1 MSKENMENHHC
12 TGERRMI
19 DINKILCTEFNL
31 KPYQVENT
39 VKLIDEGNT
48 IPFISRYRKE
58 QTGSLDDVVIRDLF
72 ERLTYLRN
80 LETRKEEVIRLIEEQ
95 GKLTDELKN
104 EILNA
109 DVLQRVEDLYRP
121 YKQKKSTRAS
131 KAKEKGLEPLAE
143 IILAQNVTDGDL
155 DEIAGPFI
163 NEEKG
168 VNSVKEAYE
177 GACDIIAE
185 IVSDNADYRKHIREV
200 YINDAILISEAADEE
215 EKTVYEMYYKFEEP
229 VNKIANHRVL
239 AINRGEKEKKLKVKL
254 NTPDEKIIN
263 YLISKEIT
271 NENAITKDFYL
282 SAIQDSYKRLIAPSI
297 EREIRTMLTE
307 RAEEEAIKVFG
318 KNTKNLL
325 MVPPVKDIRI
335 LAIDPSFRTGC
346 KLTVLDETGKF
357 LEQGVMY
364 PNEPRNEVEESQ
376 KLMADLINK
385 FDIDVIAIGNGT
397 ASRETEMVVSDMLS
411 KYTFP
416 KKVSYTIVSEAGA
429 SVYSASKLAQEEY
442 PDLDVTI
449 RGAISIG
456 RRLQD
461 PLAELVKIDP
471 KSIGVGQ
478 YQHDVNQTK
487 LGQELD
493 GVVEDC
499 VNSVGV
505 DLNTASPALLQ
516 YVSGITKTIS
526 KNLVKYR
533 EENGKF
539 INRQELM
546 KVKMLGD
553 KAFEQCA
560 GFLRISDGDNPLD
573 KTAVHPESYEIAGKL
588 LKKLGYTIQDL
599 RSGTIRDINE
609 RIMKIPVKED
619 KAKTPAKNV
628 RLKGLEA
635 LAQINFKENKKSFKE
650 KINDRIKT
658 LSEEL
663 NVGVPTLTDII
674 GELKKPG
681 RDPRDEMP
689 KVVFR
694 SDVKNFEDMKVGMNL
709 TGTVRNVVDFG
720 AFVDIGVK
728 QDGLV
733 HLSEMSDKYIKNP
746 MDVVQVGDTVNVT
759 IISIDKERQR
769 IGLSMKKSLRSKND

>member
-1 MSKENMENHHC
+1 
-12 TGERRMI
+12 MI
-19 DINKILCTEFNL
+19 DINKILCEEFNL
-31 KPYQVENT
+31 KPLQVENT

-48 IPFISRYRKE
+48 IPFIARYRKE
-58 QTGSLDDVVIRDLF
+58 QTGSLDDVVLRELF

-80 LETRKEEVIRLIEEQ
+80 LELRKEEVLRLIEEQ

-104 EILNA
+104 EILSA

-143 IILAQNVTDGDL
+143 IILAQNITEGDL
-155 DEIAGPFI
+155 EEIASPFI
-163 NEEKG
+163 DEEKG
-168 VNSVKEAYE
+168 VNNVKEAYE

-200 YINDAILISEAADEE
+200 YVNDAILLSEAADED

-229 VNKIANHRVL
+229 VNKIANHRIL

-254 NTPDEKIIN
+254 NSPDEKIIN

-271 NENAITKDFYL
+271 NENAITAEYYL
-282 SAIQDSYKRLIAPSI
+282 SSIQDSYKRLIAPSI
-297 EREIRTMLTE
+297 EREIRNMLTE

-325 MVPPVKDIRI
+325 MVPPVKDVRI
-335 LAIDPSFRTGC
+335 LAVDPSFRTGC
-346 KLTVLDETGKF
+346 KLAVLDGTGKF
-357 LEQGVMY
+357 LEEAVIY
-364 PNEPRNEVEESQ
+364 PNEPRNEVEKSQ
-376 KLMADLINK
+376 KLMAELINK
-385 FDIDVIAIGNGT
+385 FDIDVITIGNGT

-416 KKVSYTIVSEAGA
+416 KKVTYTIVSEAGA

-442 PDLDVTI
+442 PKLDVTI

-533 EENGKF
+533 EQNGKF

-546 KVKMLGD
+546 KIKMLGD

-560 GFLRISDGDNPLD
+560 GFLRISDGENPLD
-573 KTAVHPESYEIAGKL
+573 KTAVHPETYEIAEKL
-588 LKKLGYTIQDL
+588 LKKLGYTIEDL
-599 RSGTIRDINE
+599 RSGTLRDINE

-619 KAKTPAKNV
+619 KKVKIPAKNV
-628 RLKGLEA
+628 RLKGFEA
-635 LAQINFKENKKSFKE
+635 LAQINFKEDKKPSRE
-650 KINDRIKT
+650 KIKERIKV

-674 GELKKPG
+674 EELKKPG

-694 SDVKNFEDMKVGMNL
+694 SDVMNFEDMKVGMKL

-746 MDVVQVGDTVNVT
+746 MEVVQVGDTVNVT

-769 IGLSMKKSLRSKND
+769 IGLSMKKSPRSKND

>member
-1 MSKENMENHHC
+1 
-12 TGERRMI
+12 MI
-19 DINKILCTEFNL
+19 DINKLLCTEFNL
-31 KPYQVENT
+31 KPTQVEST

-48 IPFISRYRKE
+48 IPFIARYRKE
-58 QTGSLDDVVIRDLF
+58 QTGSLDDVVLRDLF

-80 LETRKEEVIRLIEEQ
+80 LELRKEEVLRLIEEQ
-95 GKLTDELKN
+95 GKLTDDLKN
-104 EILNA
+104 EILSA

-143 IILAQNVTDGDL
+143 IIMAQNIIEGDL
-155 DEIAGPFI
+155 EEIARSYI
-163 NEEKG
+163 DEEKG
-168 VNSVKEAYE
+168 VNNVKEAYE

-185 IVSDNADYRKHIREV
+185 TVSDNADYRKHIREV
-200 YINDAILISEAADEE
+200 YVNDAILLSEAADED

-229 VNKIANHRVL
+229 VNKIANHRIL
-239 AINRGEKEKKLKVKL
+239 AINRGEKEKILKVKL
-254 NTPDEKIIN
+254 NTPDEKIVN

-271 NENAITKDFYL
+271 NENAITADYYL

-297 EREIRTMLTE
+297 EREIRNMLTE

-325 MVPPVKDIRI
+325 MVPPVKDVRI

-346 KLTVLDETGKF
+346 KLAVLDGTGKF
-357 LEQGVMY
+357 LEQGVIY
-364 PNEPRNEVEESQ
+364 PNEPRNEIEKSQ
-376 KLMADLINK
+376 KIMAEIIKK
-385 FDIDVIAIGNGT
+385 FDIDVITIGNGT

-416 KKVSYTIVSEAGA
+416 KKVTYTIVSEAGA

-442 PDLDVTI
+442 PKLDVTI

-546 KVKMLGD
+546 KIKMLGD

-560 GFLRISDGDNPLD
+560 GFLRISDGENPLD
-573 KTAVHPESYEIAGKL
+573 KTAVHPETYEIAEKL
-588 LKKLGYTIQDL
+588 LKKLGYTIEDL
-599 RSGTIRDINE
+599 RSGNLRDINE

-619 KAKTPAKNV
+619 KKVKMPAKNI
-628 RLKGLEA
+628 RLKGFEA
-635 LAQINFKENKKSFKE
+635 LAQLNFKEDKKPSRENIK
-650 KINDRIKT
+650 DRIKV

-663 NVGVPTLTDII
+663 NVGVPTLTDILE
-674 GELKKPG
+674 ELRKPG

-694 SDVKNFEDMKVGMNL
+694 SDVMNFEDMKVGMKL

-733 HLSEMSDKYIKNP
+733 HLSEMSHKYIKNP
-746 MDVVQVGDTVNVT
+746 MEVVQVGDTVNVT
-759 IISIDKERQR
+759 ILSIDKERQR
-769 IGLSMKKSLRSKND
+769 IGLSMKKSRRSKND

>member
-1 MSKENMENHHC
+1 ML
-12 TGERRMI
+12 
-19 DINKILCTEFNL
+19 DINKLLCQEFNI
-31 KPYQVENT
+31 KAFQVENT

-48 IPFISRYRKE
+48 IPFIARYRKE
-58 QTGSLDDVVIRDLF
+58 QTGSLDDVVLRDLY
-72 ERLTYLRN
+72 ERLIYLRN
-80 LETRKEEVIRLIEEQ
+80 LEARKEEVVRLIEEQ
-95 GKLTDELKN
+95 GKLTEELKS
-104 EILNA
+104 EILSA

-121 YKQKKSTRAS
+121 FKQKKSTRAS
-131 KAKEKGLEPLAE
+131 KAKEKGLEGLAN
-143 IILAQNVTDGDL
+143 IILAQDVLQCNLEELATPYID
-155 DEIAGPFI
+155 
-163 NEEKG
+163 EEKG
-168 VNSVKEAYE
+168 VKNSKEAFD

-185 IVSDNADYRKHIREV
+185 IISDNADYRKHIRELFAA
-200 YINDAILISEAADEE
+200 DGILVSEAVDEN
-215 EKTVYEMYYKFEEP
+215 EKTVYEMYYKYEEA
-229 VNKIANHRVL
+229 VKSIANHRIL
-239 AINRGEKEKKLKVKL
+239 ALNRGENEKKLKVKL
-254 NTPDEKIIN
+254 NTPDERAIN
-263 YLISKEIT
+263 YLKSKEIK
-271 NENAITKDFYL
+271 NEAAITTDYYL
-282 SAIQDSYKRLIAPSI
+282 AAILDSYKRLISPSI
-297 EREIRTMLTE
+297 EREVRNMLTE

-325 MVPPVKDIRI
+325 MVPPVKDVRI

-346 KLTVLDETGKF
+346 KLAILDETGKF
-357 LEQGVMY
+357 LEQGVIY
-364 PNEPRNEVEESQ
+364 PNEPKNEVEKSQ
-376 KLMADLINK
+376 KIMAELIKK
-385 FDIDVIAIGNGT
+385 FDIDVITIGNGT
-397 ASRETEMVVSDMLS
+397 ASRETEQVVADMLS
-411 KYTFP
+411 RID
-416 KKVSYTIVSEAGA
+416 KKITYTIVSEAGA
-429 SVYSASKLAQEEY
+429 SVYSASRLAQEEY

-478 YQHDVNQTK
+478 YQHDVNQPK

-516 YVSGITKTIS
+516 YVSGISKTIA

-539 INRQELM
+539 VNRKELL
-546 KVKMLGD
+546 KVKQLGD

-560 GFLRISDGDNPLD
+560 GFMRISDGDNPLD
-573 KTAVHPESYEIAGKL
+573 KTAVHPETYEIAENL
-588 LKKLGYTIQDL
+588 LKKLGYTIEDVRTGNL
-599 RSGTIRDINE
+599 KDINE
-609 RIMKIPVKED
+609 RIMNVKVKED
-619 KAKTPAKNV
+619 DSKLKMTSKNN
-628 RLKGLEA
+628 RLHGLEA
-635 LAQINFKENKKSFKE
+635 LSQLNFKQEKKPARENYQAKVKVLA
-650 KINDRIKT
+650 D
-658 LSEEL
+658 EL
-663 NVGVPTLTDII
+663 GIGVPTLTDII
-674 GELKKPG
+674 EELKKPG

-689 KVVFR
+689 KIIFR
-694 SDVKNFEDMKVGMNL
+694 SDVVKFEDMEVGMKL

-746 MDVVQVGDTVNVT
+746 MEVVQVGDNVNVT

-769 IGLSMKKSLRSKND
+769 IGLSMKTKKN

>member
-1 MSKENMENHHC
+1 
-12 TGERRMI
+12 MI
-19 DINKILCTEFNL
+19 DIKKILCEEFNL
-31 KPYQVENT
+31 KPIQVENT
-39 VKLIDEGNT
+39 VSLIDEGNT
-48 IPFISRYRKE
+48 IPFIARYRKE
-58 QTGSLDDVVIRDLF
+58 QTGSLDDVVLRDLF
-72 ERLTYLRN
+72 ERLNYLRN

-95 GKLTDELKN
+95 GKLTEELKI

-109 DVLQRVEDLYRP
+109 DVMQRVEDLYRP

-131 KAKEKGLEPLAE
+131 KAKEKGLEGLAS
-143 IILAQNVTDGDL
+143 IILAQNLNSGDL
-155 DEIAGPFI
+155 EEIAMPFV

-168 VNSVKEAYE
+168 VKNTKEAYD
-177 GACDIIAE
+177 GASDIIAE
-185 IVSDNADYRKHIREV
+185 AVSDNADYRKHIREL
-200 YINDAILISEAADEE
+200 YIQDGILTSEAADPEE
-215 EKTVYEMYYKFEEP
+215 QTVYEMYYKFEEP
-229 VNKIANHRVL
+229 INKLANHRIL

-254 NTPDEKIIN
+254 NTPDDKIVN
-263 YLISKEIT
+263 YLKSKEIT
-271 NENAITKDFYL
+271 NESAITVSYYL
-282 SAIQDSYKRLIAPSI
+282 AAIEDGYKRLITPSI
-297 EREIRTMLTE
+297 EREVRNMLTE

-335 LAIDPSFRTGC
+335 LAVDPGYRTGC
-346 KLTVLDETGKF
+346 KLAVLDETGKY
-357 LEQGVMY
+357 LDQGIIY
-364 PNEPRNEVEESQ
+364 PTEPRNEVEKSQ
-376 KLMADLINK
+376 KIMTELIK
-385 FDIDVIAIGNGT
+385 KYDIDVITIGNGT
-397 ASRETEMVVSDMLS
+397 GSRETELVVSDMIS
-411 KYTFP
+411 KLNKNVT
-416 KKVSYTIVSEAGA
+416 YTIVSEAGA

-442 PDLDVTI
+442 PDLDVTV

-505 DLNTASPALLQ
+505 DLNTASTALLQ
-516 YVSGITKTIS
+516 YVSGVSKTIA
-526 KNLVKYR
+526 KNVVKYR
-533 EENGKF
+533 EDNGKF
-539 INRQELM
+539 TDRSELM
-546 KVKMLGD
+546 KVKQLGE

-573 KTAVHPESYEIAGKL
+573 KTAVHPESYEIAVEL
-588 LKKLGYTIQDL
+588 LKRLNYAVEDVANGNL
-599 RSGTIRDINE
+599 RDINE
-609 RIMKIPVKED
+609 RIMQVKVKED
-619 KAKTPAKNV
+619 KKVQMTSKNT

-635 LAQINFKENKKSFKE
+635 LAQINFKEEKKPARE
-650 KINDRIKT
+650 KIGDRIKV
-658 LSEEL
+658 LAEEL

-674 GELKKPG
+674 EELKKPG

-689 KVVFR
+689 KVIFR
-694 SDVKNFEDMKVGMNL
+694 SDVMKFEDMEVGMKL
-709 TGTVRNVVDFG
+709 KGTVRNVVDFG

-746 MDVVQVGDTVNVT
+746 MEVVQVGDTVNVI

-769 IGLSMKKSLRSKND
+769 IGLSMKTKRN

>member
-1 MSKENMENHHC
+1 LNVIV
-12 TGERRMI
+12 TRERKMI
-19 DINKILCTEFNL
+19 NINKILCEEFNL
-31 KPYQVENT
+31 KPLQVENT

-48 IPFISRYRKE
+48 IPFIARYRKE
-58 QTGSLDDVVIRDLF
+58 QTGSLDDVVLRELF

-80 LETRKEEVIRLIEEQ
+80 LELRKEEVLRLIEEQ

-104 EILNA
+104 EILSA

-143 IILAQNVTDGDL
+143 IILAQNITEGDL
-155 DEIAGPFI
+155 EEIASPFI
-163 NEEKG
+163 DEEKG
-168 VNSVKEAYE
+168 VNNVKEAYE

-200 YINDAILISEAADEE
+200 YVNDAILLSEAADED

-229 VNKIANHRVL
+229 VNKIANHRIL

-254 NTPDEKIIN
+254 NSPDEKIIN

-271 NENAITKDFYL
+271 NENAITAEYYL
-282 SAIQDSYKRLIAPSI
+282 SSIQDSYKRLIAPSI
-297 EREIRTMLTE
+297 EREIRNMLTE

-325 MVPPVKDIRI
+325 MVPPVKDVRI
-335 LAIDPSFRTGC
+335 LAVDPSFRTGC
-346 KLTVLDETGKF
+346 KLAVLDGTGKF
-357 LEQGVMY
+357 LEEAVIY
-364 PNEPRNEVEESQ
+364 PNEPRNEVEKSQ
-376 KLMADLINK
+376 KLMAELINK
-385 FDIDVIAIGNGT
+385 FDIDVITIGNGT

-416 KKVSYTIVSEAGA
+416 KKVTYTIVSEAGA

-442 PDLDVTI
+442 PKLDVTI

-533 EENGKF
+533 EQNGKF

-546 KVKMLGD
+546 KIKMLGD

-560 GFLRISDGDNPLD
+560 GFLRISDGENPLD
-573 KTAVHPESYEIAGKL
+573 KTAVHPETYEIAEKL
-588 LKKLGYTIQDL
+588 LKKLGYTIEDL
-599 RSGTIRDINE
+599 RSGTLRDINE

-619 KAKTPAKNV
+619 KKVKMPAKNV
-628 RLKGLEA
+628 RLKGFEA
-635 LAQINFKENKKSFKE
+635 LAQINFKEDKKPSGE
-650 KINDRIKT
+650 KIKDRIKV

-674 GELKKPG
+674 EELKKPG

-694 SDVKNFEDMKVGMNL
+694 SDVMNFEDMKVGMKL

-746 MDVVQVGDTVNVT
+746 MEVVQVGDTVNVT

-769 IGLSMKKSLRSKND
+769 IGLSMKKSPRSKND

>member
-1 MSKENMENHHC
+1 
-12 TGERRMI
+12 MI
-19 DINKILCTEFNL
+19 DINKLLCTEFNL
-31 KPYQVENT
+31 KPTQVEST

-48 IPFISRYRKE
+48 IPFIARYRKE
-58 QTGSLDDVVIRDLF
+58 QTGSLDDVVLRDLF

-80 LETRKEEVIRLIEEQ
+80 LELRKEEVLRLIEEQ

-104 EILNA
+104 EILSA

-143 IILAQNVTDGDL
+143 IIMAQNIIEGDL
-155 DEIAGPFI
+155 EEIARPYI
-163 NEEKG
+163 DEEKG
-168 VNSVKEAYE
+168 VNNVKEAYE

-185 IVSDNADYRKHIREV
+185 TVSDNADYRKHIREV
-200 YINDAILISEAADEE
+200 YVNDAILLSEAADED

-229 VNKIANHRVL
+229 VNKIANHRIL
-239 AINRGEKEKKLKVKL
+239 AINRGEKEKILKVKL
-254 NTPDEKIIN
+254 NTPDEKIVN

-271 NENAITKDFYL
+271 NENAITADYYL

-297 EREIRTMLTE
+297 EREIRNMLTE

-325 MVPPVKDIRI
+325 MVPPVKDVRI

-346 KLTVLDETGKF
+346 KLAVLDGTGKF
-357 LEQGVMY
+357 LEQGVIY
-364 PNEPRNEVEESQ
+364 PNEPRNEIEKSQ
-376 KLMADLINK
+376 KIMAEIIKK
-385 FDIDVIAIGNGT
+385 FDIDVITIGNGT

-416 KKVSYTIVSEAGA
+416 KKVTYTIVSEAGA

-442 PDLDVTI
+442 PKLDVTI

-546 KVKMLGD
+546 KIKMLGD

-560 GFLRISDGDNPLD
+560 GFLRISDGENPLD
-573 KTAVHPESYEIAGKL
+573 KTAVHPETYEIAEKL
-588 LKKLGYTIQDL
+588 LKKLGYTIEDL
-599 RSGTIRDINE
+599 RSGNLRDINE

-619 KAKTPAKNV
+619 KKVKMPAKNI
-628 RLKGLEA
+628 RLKGFEA
-635 LAQINFKENKKSFKE
+635 LAQLNFKEDKKPSRENIK
-650 KINDRIKT
+650 DRIKV

-663 NVGVPTLTDII
+663 NVGVPTLTDILE
-674 GELKKPG
+674 ELRKPG

-694 SDVKNFEDMKVGMNL
+694 SDVMNFEDMKVGMKL
-709 TGTVRNVVDFG
+709 MGTVRNVVDFG

-746 MDVVQVGDTVNVT
+746 MEVVQVGDTVNVT
-759 IISIDKERQR
+759 ILSIDKERQR
-769 IGLSMKKSLRSKND
+769 IGLSMKKSRRSKND